1 MKRAHLLYLILA
13 IAASAQAQRLADL
26 VDTRVGTA
34 VAITGTAGVFGQG
47 TEEYAHTLPA
57 VLVPYGMNFWTP
69 ETQGSEAKGV
79 CPYLYQDDTLR
90 GIRCS
95 HWLNGGCTQDYG
107 SFTLSPTRGISSL
120 RFRHQDETALPYYYR
135 VMTEDGSIQ
144 TEVTATER
152 CGIVRLT
159 YQDADEAYL
168 TLTVNSDEQQGE
180 ITYDSIG
187 HRILARNPCHRI
199 YQGWGQPTGTSGWM
213 VLTLDKPI
221 LGVERLNQHSLCIH
235 FAPTHQVVV
244 RAACSFTGYE
254 GASLNLATELPHSD
268 FDATKTA
275 LSAIWEQKLSQIRV
289 SGEQDSTLLRTF
301 YGCLY
306 RTSFLPH
313 KISDVDGRYPR
324 FAQGDALA
332 GDPQTGYY
340 DDFSM
345 WDTYRAQHPLLT
357 LLEPTRNGHM
367 MQSLVEKYKA
377 GGWLPIFPCWNSYT
391 AAMIGDHCTVALA
404 DAYVKGIRNFDIQ
417 TAYEG
422 MRKNASET
430 PATHQEYA
438 DGMGRRALDSYLR
451 YGYIPLEDS
460 IPEAFHQ
467 HEQTSRTLE
476 YAFDDYALAQVARML
491 GKKTDA
497 HTLMR
502 RSQSWQHVF
511 DPQTGWASGRHAD
524 GTFVTPKDIQYI
536 REPEKHPD
544 SHWLTPTTFSTFI
557 TEGTPVHYSWYV
569 PHDIPGLVRQMG
581 GRRQFEARLDSMFQ
595 RGWYWH
601 GNEPCHQIAYLY
613 SAIGK
618 PSKTAQV
625 VRHIMTTEYLDAP
638 GGLSGNDDAGQ
649 MSSWYIFSALGFYP
663 VCPATPDYYLGLP
676 LFPETIVQL
685 ENGRTL
691 TIRLHGTWK
700 EDSQIRSIR
709 WNGRRLS
716 SPRITHEEIL
726 RGGTLE
732 FSL

>member
-120 RFRHQDETALPYYYR
+120 RFSHQDETALPYYYR
-135 VMTEDGSIQ
+135 VVTEDGSIQ

-159 YQDADEAYL
+159 YQDANEAYL

-213 VLTLDKPI
+213 VLMLDQPI
-221 LGVERLNQHSLCIH
+221 LGIEKQGQHSLCIH

-301 YGCLY
+301 YGSSTAPPSC
-306 RTSFLPH
+306 
-313 KISDVDGRYPR
+313 
-324 FAQGDALA
+324 
-332 GDPQTGYY
+332 
-340 DDFSM
+340 
-345 WDTYRAQHPLLT
+345 
-357 LLEPTRNGHM
+357 PTRSVMSMVGIP
-367 MQSLVEKYKA
+367 V
-377 GGWLPIFPCWNSYT
+377 LPRAMHWQATPRRVTTTTSRCGTPTGPSIPCSPCSNP
-391 AAMIGDHCTVALA
+391 
-404 DAYVKGIRNFDIQ
+404 
-417 TAYEG
+417 
-422 MRKNASET
+422 
-430 PATHQEYA
+430 PAT
-438 DGMGRRALDSYLR
+438 
-451 YGYIPLEDS
+451 
-460 IPEAFHQ
+460 
-467 HEQTSRTLE
+467 
-476 YAFDDYALAQVARML
+476 
-491 GKKTDA
+491 
-497 HTLMR
+497 
-502 RSQSWQHVF
+502 
-511 DPQTGWASGRHAD
+511 
-524 GTFVTPKDIQYI
+524 GT
-536 REPEKHPD
+536 
-544 SHWLTPTTFSTFI
+544 
-557 TEGTPVHYSWYV
+557 
-569 PHDIPGLVRQMG
+569 
-581 GRRQFEARLDSMFQ
+581 
-595 RGWYWH
+595 
-601 GNEPCHQIAYLY
+601 
-613 SAIGK
+613 
-618 PSKTAQV
+618 
-625 VRHIMTTEYLDAP
+625 
-638 GGLSGNDDAGQ
+638 
-649 MSSWYIFSALGFYP
+649 
-663 VCPATPDYYLGLP
+663 
-676 LFPETIVQL
+676 
-685 ENGRTL
+685 
-691 TIRLHGTWK
+691 
-700 EDSQIRSIR
+700 
-709 WNGRRLS
+709 
-716 SPRITHEEIL
+716 
-726 RGGTLE
+726 
-732 FSL
+732 